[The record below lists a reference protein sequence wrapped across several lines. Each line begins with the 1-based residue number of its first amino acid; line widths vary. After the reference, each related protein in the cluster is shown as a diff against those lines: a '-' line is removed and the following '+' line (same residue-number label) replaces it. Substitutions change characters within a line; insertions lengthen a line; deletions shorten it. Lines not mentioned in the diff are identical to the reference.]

1 MAAHDNNY
9 ICICK
14 NNSVCILTVT
24 IDKSQQSLKVVKVK
38 PWNSTGNVENAL
50 DTVFHSVPPWCWVVA
65 IFHRHFII
73 QPVTSRGNATLTTYN
88 TLHNQSEKSSRFPP
102 EEAWGDRERSRK
114 WSRDG
119 GRVAGR
125 PGRVA
130 VGPLQRLASTTSLC
144 SASSR
149 RHVAQ
154 RKISSSLQTE
164 AEGTQPTNMLLFFIL
179 RAKKNASGVDFEIEF
194 EFEKRQ
200 RWDCS

>member
-1 MAAHDNNY
+1 M
-9 ICICK
+9 
-14 NNSVCILTVT
+14 
-24 IDKSQQSLKVVKVK
+24 
-38 PWNSTGNVENAL
+38 

-65 IFHRHFII
+65 IFHRDFIN

-130 VGPLQRLASTTSLC
+130 VGPLQRLTSTTSLC
-144 SASSR
+144 SASSAAAPHCR
-149 RHVAQ
+149 AVTWLRGRSPLHCRQKQ
-154 RKISSSLQTE
+154 RALWVIWP
-164 AEGTQPTNMLLFFIL
+164 QPTNMLLFLSCKKKKMHLVLIL
-179 RAKKNASGVDFEIEF
+179 KLSLNLKNISAGIALRHTLWPGQFNAVHHKVQSHTHP
-194 EFEKRQ
+194 
-200 RWDCS
+200 

>member
-1 MAAHDNNY
+1 M
-9 ICICK
+9 
-14 NNSVCILTVT
+14 
-24 IDKSQQSLKVVKVK
+24 
-38 PWNSTGNVENAL
+38 
-50 DTVFHSVPPWCWVVA
+50 
-65 IFHRHFII
+65 
-73 QPVTSRGNATLTTYN
+73 
-88 TLHNQSEKSSRFPP
+88 
-102 EEAWGDRERSRK
+102 
-114 WSRDG
+114 
-119 GRVAGR
+119 AGR

-164 AEGTQPTNMLLFFIL
+164 AEGTLGNLTSANKHAAFFFIL